1 MRLCQ
6 FGEGR
11 IGVIEGSKVRDA
23 TEALKALP
31 CARYPFP
38 RTDLLISNLHS
49 LRGELASAANRSQAL
64 GIETIQLHSPVLN
77 PGKILAAPV
86 NYVAHLE
93 EARAEPATYTAA
105 HVRRIEETGLF
116 LKATSSIIGPSSA
129 IKIRHPSRRTD
140 HEIELVAIIGRE
152 CSNVSKAEALN
163 YVAGYCIGLDIT
175 LRGPEERSLR
185 KSIDTYSV
193 LGPYLVTADEIGD
206 PSGLNLA
213 LDVNG
218 ERRQTANTRD
228 LILDVPTLI
237 AFASSFYTLRAGDVL
252 FTGTPEGVGPI
263 AAGDTIKATI
273 DGLGELIMKVE

>member
-1 MRLCQ
+1 
-6 FGEGR
+6 
-11 IGVIEGSKVRDA
+11 
-23 TEALKALP
+23 
-31 CARYPFP
+31 
-38 RTDLLISNLHS
+38 
-49 LRGELASAANRSQAL
+49 
-64 GIETIQLHSPVLN
+64 
-77 PGKILAAPV
+77 
-86 NYVAHLE
+86 
-93 EARAEPATYTAA
+93 
-105 HVRRIEETGLF
+105 
-116 LKATSSIIGPSSA
+116 
-129 IKIRHPSRRTD
+129 
-140 HEIELVAIIGRE
+140 
-152 CSNVSKAEALN
+152 
-163 YVAGYCIGLDIT
+163 LDIT

-263 AAGDTIKATI
+263 AAGDAIKATI